1 MLNEKIIL
9 KATYEKQ
16 IFQSQVE
23 TQEETFSAIG
33 KELHDNIGQL
43 LNSTK
48 LLIGVTQRT
57 LKEYPDTLQI
67 ADETLGTAIYEL
79 RALSKSMNKEWL
91 QQFNFVQNLDTEV
104 KRINSADS
112 LRLHFLP
119 AENVPFKSDE
129 QIILFRIVQ
138 EALQNAIKHANA
150 KNIYI
155 NLLEGADLFSISII
169 DDGQG
174 SNGSTPFQAGM
185 GMVNMQHRIKLL
197 GGNIQWQPDNEGTSV
212 IIQLP
217 IEPIQS

>member
-1 MLNEKIIL
+1 MQQAFSQQLL
-9 KATYEKQ
+9 
-16 IFQSQVE
+16 QSQIE
-23 TQEETFSAIG
+23 TQEETFSTIG

-57 LKEYPDTLQI
+57 LKEHPDTLKI
-67 ADETLGTAIYEL
+67 ADETLGTAIHEL

-91 QQFNFVQNLDTEV
+91 QQFNLLENLDTEV
-104 KRINSADS
+104 KRINATDGMQ
-112 LRLHFLP
+112 LHFSP
-119 AENVPFKSDE
+119 IGNIPFKNDE

-150 KNIYI
+150 KNIHI
-155 NLLEGADLFSISII
+155 NFTENASLFSISIV

-174 SNGSTPFQAGM
+174 MMENYPTKSGTGIT
-185 GMVNMQHRIKLL
+185 NMRYRAELL
-197 GGNIQWQPDNEGTSV
+197 GGNIQWQSDKKGTSV

-217 IEPIQS
+217 IEPI